1 MDSPSSRTTLCLR
14 SVVVV
19 LSVCVSCPHLPSYKL
34 FSFFFFTFFQILQ
47 LLQWLDRFW
56 DVCSLLSADSQGVSV
71 LSLHWQWVQKHVILR
86 LPQLLLGDGC
96 ATFEYVN
103 TLENI

>member
-1 MDSPSSRTTLCLR
+1 MWEGSHAAVLALSRRLINVNLKN
-14 SVVVV
+14 
-19 LSVCVSCPHLPSYKL
+19 L
-34 FSFFFFTFFQILQ
+34 FQILQ

-86 LPQLLLGDGC
+86 LPQLLLGEGC
-96 ATFEYVN
+96 TTFEYVN
-103 TLENI
+103 RLFIF